1 MQTVQVA
8 KDYSVLIPVNI
19 RNIVSLKA
27 GDELGVK
34 VEKRSSIKL
43 VPKRTT
49 KEKGTEAAWND
60 LMLLS
65 NEITKLWRGPSAVNE
80 IQAQREK
87 W

>member
-8 KDYSVLIPVNI
+8 KDYSILIPINI

-34 VEKRSSIKL
+34 VEKGSSIKL
-43 VPKRTT
+43 VPKRTK
-49 KEKGTEAAWND
+49 KEKGTETAWND

-65 NEITKLWRGPSAVNE
+65 DEITKLWRGPSAVNE